1 MTKNQVLDILDQIK
15 VLAGQDKL
23 LMFLLLLTGMRRG
36 EVLGLR
42 WEDAGTKISD
52 HLHSD
57 S

>member
-42 WEDAGTKISD
+42 WEDVDTKISD